1 MSRALATFQLL
12 RHRRNEPQ
20 AFLYAFDL
28 LELNGDGPTPR
39 ANRGAQGDAGQH
51 PSEEPAGCATERAP
65 GAPGGPVV
73 FQHACKM
80 GLEGIVSKRPTGEII
95 GACFGRRRSSR
106 QLTIKKPSQCS
117 VPCLSEPSLGF
128 RASSAP
134 TSVRPD
140 WHLVSLRRPPGESET
155 PFDFTR

>member
-1 MSRALATFQLL
+1 MDLRREPIEVRKATLASILRKSRPGVRL
-12 RHRRNEPQ
+12 NEH
-20 AFLYAFDL
+20 
-28 LELNGDGPTPR
+28 LE
-39 ANRGAQGDAGQH
+39 H
-51 PSEEPAGCATERAP
+51 PEGLT
-65 GAPGGPVV
+65 V